1 MWKLGIKVSQ
11 LKWKAVT
18 NKQKVSRGLGQL
30 RLSMTRLKEDE
41 VDRMS
46 EPYPTDTVDAPM
58 CP

>member
-1 MWKLGIKVSQ
+1 M
-11 LKWKAVT
+11 
-18 NKQKVSRGLGQL
+18 QL